1 MTTLGR
7 TKNKSYFHYRL
18 EKYNGEEKELERYYM
33 TMNDIKK
40 DYGISRHSI
49 SNMLKNPDM
58 ISKKYKGIKVFR
70 DYRPA
75 TKIVPILQDNTESL

>member
-1 MTTLGR
+1 MTGIGR

-18 EKYNGEEKELERYYM
+18 EKYNGDEKELEKYYM
-33 TMNDIKK
+33 TMEEIKE

-49 SNMLKNPDM
+49 SNMLKNPELK
-58 ISKKYKGIKVFR
+58 SKKYKGLKVFR

-75 TKIVPILQDNTESL
+75 TKVVPIPQQNI

>member
-1 MTTLGR
+1 MTGLGR
-7 TKNKSYFHYRL
+7 SQNKSYFHYRV
-18 EKYNGEEKELERYYM
+18 EKYNGDEKELEKYYM
-33 TMNDIKK
+33 TMQDIKN

-58 ISKKYKGIKVFR
+58 VSKKYKGLKVFR

-75 TKIVPILQDNTESL
+75 TRVVPIDLENT